1 MILLPSIVLL
11 VAAALCLGL
20 SQRVPT
26 RLLGGMA
33 AGAAALAALLLV
45 VVRLRSGAGDPAPLL
60 SWVSQ
65 VHLELSMSFD
75 LTPTL
80 FPLALLLTG
89 GGALALLALALALAP
104 SVRGFGVFF
113 ALALLA
119 VAAALAG
126 LTSSGMLVAFLWIL
140 TVLLSY
146 SAVWASGA
154 YIQREHVSW
163 GMVSGLLASL
173 VLLGSWLVLSY
184 SPLSPLAPG
193 STSGPGGVGPI
204 GTAAAGGVLVACLM
218 LVGSAPFHATLDEI
232 VEAPAAL
239 GGLFYGV
246 VFPVLALGTLLRFA
260 EPMLALLAMPVLGM
274 GVSWQAVVVLVSGG
288 GLVAC
293 AAGALRETRL
303 RGLLA
308 WQASGQAAVVV
319 LAIALEHLPV
329 AVLLMMNLALTTL
342 VGALAI
348 EVLEYLTGSD
358 DFSQELPEKHTPTR
372 SLRTAGL
379 LWALSGIAALG
390 LPPFAGFW
398 GKSWLINTA
407 ATQAPW
413 VVPLV
418 LAASGIVALAYL
430 GPLARFWGGGL
441 VARWH
446 TEEQQRQSAGASG
459 GSLAGGGSQLL
470 FSLVFAPLL
479 VVGVA
484 PHLAWEQW
492 LHLLPGAP
500 PAPPVSATAWSGYVF
515 LTLIL
520 VLVILVLWRLP
531 WKRRTLSD
539 PDMTAVVLAP
549 RALAET
555 LLPLAW
561 MGRPTSLIRTSWEGL
576 TQLSALVH
584 ILFTPFEKRYY
595 LSGVVL
601 VLISLIV
608 LMALQ

>member
-26 RLLGGMA
+26 RILGGMA

-45 VVRLRSGAGDPAPLL
+45 VVRLRSGAGAPAPLL
-60 SWVSQ
+60 SWVFQ
-65 VHLELSMSFD
+65 EHLELSMSFD
-75 LTPTL
+75 LAPAL

-89 GGALALLALALALAP
+89 GGALSFLALALALAP

-113 ALALLA
+113 ALTLLA

-154 YIQREHVSW
+154 YIQHEHVSW

-173 VLLGSWLVLSY
+173 VLLGSLLVLNY
-184 SPLSPLAPG
+184 SHLSPLAPG
-193 STSGPGGVGPI
+193 NTGGPI
-204 GTAAAGGVLVACLM
+204 GTAATVGVLVACLM

-260 EPMLALLAMPVLGM
+260 EPMLALLAMPVFGM

-308 WQASGQAAVVV
+308 WQASGQAAIVV
-319 LAIALEHLPV
+319 LAIALGHLPA
-329 AVLLMMNLALTTL
+329 AVLLLMNLALTTL

-358 DFSQELPEKHTPTR
+358 DFSQELPEKHAPTR
-372 SLRTAGL
+372 PLRTAGL
-379 LWALSGIAALG
+379 LWALSGMAASG

-398 GKSWLINTA
+398 GKSWLIGTA

-413 VVPLV
+413 VVPMV

-441 VARWH
+441 VARWR
-446 TEEQQRQSAGASG
+446 TGEQPGQSSGVSG
-459 GSLAGGGSQLL
+459 GSLVGGGSQLL
-470 FSLVFAPLL
+470 FSLALVPLL

-484 PHLAWEQW
+484 PHLAWERW

-500 PAPPVSATAWSGYVF
+500 PALPMSATAWSGYVF

-584 ILFTPFEKRYY
+584 ILFTPVEKRYY

-601 VLISLIV
+601 VLVSLIV